1 MNDNQYRQ
9 HCLEMLSKFSQLM
22 TQQAQA
28 TSETDPLRELSAAF
42 AALVDGSSDLYSAG
56 PDLVSRLFASC
67 PHLAPAFPRELLWFL
82 GGDCLQ
88 LMPDEEITLYQQLDE
103 QRWEASAKGE
113 LLDYHGVRANLL
125 KLQ

>member
-1 MNDNQYRQ
+1 MDDNQYRQ
-9 HCLEMLSKFSQLM
+9 HCLEMLGKFNQLLA
-22 TQQAQA
+22 QQAQA
-28 TSETDPLRELSAAF
+28 SSDADPLRELSAAF
-42 AALVDGSSDLYSAG
+42 GELVGDSSDLYNTG
-56 PDLVSRLFASC
+56 PDLVSKLFASC
-67 PHLAPAFPRELLWFL
+67 PHLAPLFPRELLWFL

-103 QRWEASAKGE
+103 QRREASAKGE